1 MRVDLFESLKAFAAT
16 EEGKALTGERARLL
30 EFTLRDFRRNGLHLP
45 ADQRKRVTEIK
56 TRMSALGIQF
66 SKNLG
71 EENAKFTFT
80 RAELKGVPE
89 DQLARFEK
97 GDTEDKF
104 VVSLKYPD
112 YFPVMEL
119 CSVSSTRQKLEYEFN
134 RRCLE
139 SNEPILA
146 ELIRLRAEQA
156 SILSYPTHAHY
167 VLETRMAKTPEKVV
181 PFLKGLSDKLSP
193 LMHEELEYWKQLKA
207 EEARENGD
215 AAATQEAQT
224 IFPYDIRYFTRL
236 SELKKYK
243 VTFLGSRVRPSGD
256 ACLLWLCGR
265 SKLKFSLLCLCA
277 CAMCL
282 RVSLRMCVYAL
293 GGRPSYQ
300 KILPLGGRHRRFARH
315 LPARTSVP
323 LRGSEGPLRVV
334 RMASGGAAL
343 PRQGQGHG
351 QTQGIL
357 LSRPPPV
364 RRHG

>member
-1 MRVDLFESLKAFAAT
+1 MRVDLFESLKSFAST

-45 ADQRKRVTEIK
+45 EDQRKRVTEIK

-89 DQLARFEK
+89 DQLSRFEK

-156 SILSYPTHAHY
+156 AILSYPTHAHY

-193 LMHEELEYWKQLKA
+193 LMNEELDYWKQLKA

-243 VTFLGSRVRPSGD
+243 VTCSFWKAGRGVELPSPLH
-256 ACLLWLCGR
+256 LLWLCCVRGKTGAQVFPSLTCVRVPVCLCVRRWTTKR
-265 SKLKFSLLCLCA
+265 SKNISL
-277 CAMCL
+277 
-282 RVSLRMCVYAL
+282 S
-293 GGRPSYQ
+293 
-300 KILPLGGRHRRFARH
+300 KW
-315 LPARTSVP
+315 
-323 LRGSEGPLRVV
+323 
-334 RMASGGAAL
+334 
-343 PRQGQGHG
+343 
-351 QTQGIL
+351 
-357 LSRPPPV
+357 
-364 RRHG
+364 